1 MERLVSTFCRISFEF
16 QNDIDWFRVYA
27 GAFLARES
35 FYKQLCFTNETSL
48 PCALFHVFLVICC
61 DVQGHYLRWPTTFT
75 AKEITSRQ
83 KGKDSQQKEKPHGKR
98 EKTHRK
104 RKHLTAN
111 EKPHGKR
118 EKTHS
123 KRKNLTAKEKRLTAK
138 ESTSLQTKNLT
149 AKRKRLTAKEKTS
162 RWGYSFCPEVILFA
176 VRFFLCP
183 WVVFFFP
190 WGFSFAVSRFLFAV
204 GFFLWPWVFSFLL
217 RGSSFCREVI
227 SLAVRLF
234 LWPWGYFF
242 GVTVVG
248 HRTYWFG
255 KI

>member
-48 PCALFHVFLVICC
+48 PCALFLVFLVICC
-61 DVQGHYLRWPTTFT
+61 DVQGPYLRWPTTFT

-83 KGKDSQQKEKPHGKR
+83 KGKDSQQKEEPHGKR

-111 EKPHGKR
+111 EKPHGKKK
-118 EKTHS
+118 KTHG
-123 KRKNLTAKEKRLTAK
+123 KRKDLTVRLF
-138 ESTSLQTKNLT
+138 LLP
-149 AKRKRLTAKEKTS
+149 
-162 RWGYSFCPEVILFA
+162 WGYSFCCEV
-176 VRFFLCP
+176 
-183 WVVFFFP
+183 
-190 WGFSFAVSRFLFAV
+190 FSFSVSRFLFSV
-204 GFFLWPWVFSFLL
+204 RFFFCGESFSFCRGVFSSAVSLFFLL

-227 SLAVRLF
+227 SLAV
-234 LWPWGYFF
+234 
-242 GVTVVG
+242 TVVG

>member
-61 DVQGHYLRWPTTFT
+61 DVQGPYLRWPTTFT
-75 AKEITSRQ
+75 AKELPR
-83 KGKDSQQKEKPHGKR
+83 GKK
-98 EKTHRK
+98 
-104 RKHLTAN
+104 
-111 EKPHGKR
+111 

-162 RWGYSFCPEVILFA
+162 R
-176 VRFFLCP
+176 
-183 WVVFFFP
+183 
-190 WGFSFAVSRFLFAV
+190 
-204 GFFLWPWVFSFLL
+204 
-217 RGSSFCREVI
+217 
-227 SLAVRLF
+227 
-234 LWPWGYFF
+234 
-242 GVTVVG
+242 
-248 HRTYWFG
+248 
-255 KI
+255 